1 MKDYRKEIDPNE
13 GQSIR
18 DMRYNRQMAK
28 RQRFLARMDALLNN
42 PIVDLVGIISFFVS
56 CWLLLAMLS

>member
-1 MKDYRKEIDPNE
+1 MKDYRTLVDPNE
-13 GQSIR
+13 GKSIR

-28 RQRFLARMDALLNN
+28 RQRFLNSVDRMLNN
-42 PIVDLVGIISFFVS
+42 PLVDVLGLLSFFAS